1 MNYRRRIALNQRRRR
16 NEETATQA
24 AMITPRAEAILAEYG
39 YREIPEGLVGSGQNG
54 RIIKAD
60 AVDWVV
66 RYGSPPASSDEEE

>member
-1 MNYRRRIALNQRRRR
+1 MNYRRRITLAQRRR
-16 NEETATQA
+16 NEEVAAQA
-24 AMITPRAEAILAEYG
+24 ATITPRAEAILAEYG

-66 RYGSPPASSDEEE
+66 RYGAPPASSDEEE